1 MLRERVIL
9 DFRLYLNMC
18 IYTSLSLSM
27 MKLATCFDRHC
38 FDQLEDSV
46 FELVLLFIDRPS
58 YFSIVMFANA
68 VSLFC
73 RSVGVNG
80 TCDRP
85 SAARTKVKQVR
96 VNVLSY
102 HVRFVIFSSIDRLSY
117 FSIVMFATASAVSFF
132 VDLLM

>member
-18 IYTSLSLSM
+18 IYTSLSRSM

-80 TCDRP
+80 NCDHP
-85 SAARTKVKQVR
+85 SATQTKVKKVC
-96 VNVLSY
+96 VSVLFY
-102 HVRFVIFSSIDRLSY
+102 HIRFSWMSRSFPVEC
-117 FSIVMFATASAVSFF
+117 AVP
-132 VDLLM
+132 VVQLMLR